1 MNDLRELYQEM
12 ILDHGRHPRNQ
23 SFPAGSNCE
32 AEGHN
37 PLCGDRLTLKLRCVG
52 DIVQDVGFQGQ
63 GCAIS
68 TASASTMTETIKG
81 KSRAEI
87 VAMFEGFHA
96 MVTGSAS
103 AAAAGLPPKLTVFA
117 GVSEFPMRVKCAIL
131 PWHALQAA
139 LEGRAV
145 VSTE

>member
-12 ILDHGRHPRNQ
+12 ILDHGRHPRNHA
-23 SFPAGSNCE
+23 FPSGTNCE

-37 PLCGDRLTLKLRCVG
+37 PLCGDRLTLKLRCDG
-52 DIVQDVGFQGQ
+52 EIVQEVGFQGQ

-68 TASASTMTETIKG
+68 TASASTMTESIKG
-81 KSRAEI
+81 KTRAQIAE
-87 VAMFEGFHA
+87 MFEGFHA
-96 MVTGSAS
+96 MVTGSS
-103 AAAAGLPPKLTVFA
+103 GAAVSNLPPKLAVFA

-145 VSTE
+145 ASTE

>member
-1 MNDLRELYQEM
+1 MSDLRELYQEM

-23 SFPAGSNCE
+23 LFPADTNCE

-52 DIVQDVGFQGQ
+52 EVVQEVGFQGQ

-68 TASASTMTETIKG
+68 TASASTMTESIKG
-81 KSRAEI
+81 KTRAQIAE
-87 VAMFEGFHA
+87 MFEAFHA
-96 MVTGSAS
+96 MVTGSPCGAEPN
-103 AAAAGLPPKLTVFA
+103 LPPKLTVFA

-145 VSTE
+145 ASTE

>member
-1 MNDLRELYQEM
+1 MSDLRELYQET
-12 ILDHGRHPRNQ
+12 ILDHGRHPRNH
-23 SFPAGSNCE
+23 SFPASANCS

-37 PLCGDRLTLKLRCVG
+37 PLCGDRLTLKLCCVG
-52 DIVQDVGFQGQ
+52 DVVQEAGFQGQ

-68 TASASTMTETIKG
+68 TASASTMTESIKG

-87 VAMFEGFHA
+87 AEMFEGFHA
-96 MVTGSAS
+96 MVTGSVCAKVAS
-103 AAAAGLPPKLTVFA
+103 LPPKLTVFS

-139 LEGRAV
+139 LEGHAT

>member
-1 MNDLRELYQEM
+1 MTDLRELYQEM
-12 ILDHGRHPRNQ
+12 ILDHGRHPRNH
-23 SFPAGSNCE
+23 SFPAGANCE
-32 AEGHN
+32 ADGHN
-37 PLCGDRLTLKLRCVG
+37 PLCGDRLMLKLRCVG
-52 DIVQDVGFQGQ
+52 DVVEDVGFQGQ

-81 KSRAEI
+81 KTRAEI
-87 VAMFEGFHA
+87 AQMFEVFHA
-96 MVTGSAS
+96 MVTGSSPEAVS
-103 AAAAGLPPKLTVFA
+103 SLPPKLTVFA

-145 VSTE
+145 ASTE